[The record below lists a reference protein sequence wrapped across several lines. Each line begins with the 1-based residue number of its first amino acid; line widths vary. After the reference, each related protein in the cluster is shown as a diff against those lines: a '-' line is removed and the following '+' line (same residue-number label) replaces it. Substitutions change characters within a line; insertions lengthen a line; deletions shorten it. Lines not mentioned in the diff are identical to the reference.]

1 MVRTFRLQLPAG
13 IALGL
18 LSFGLLQAQEPVVE
32 EASQA
37 QRAQAELQSRIDAAD
52 DETRELLRELR
63 RVEAETRR
71 LEARSDALAPRLERQ
86 DERLESREAALD
98 TLAETR
104 EALPQL
110 EQSLVSRLQAWVER
124 DLPFLKAERLAR
136 AQGLEAGLDDP
147 DASAAERL
155 DRLLAAW
162 RTELD
167 YGRELDAWRGILNE
181 GKDEGDARREVDFL
195 RLGRVGLYYLTPDG
209 REGGVWRAEADRWE
223 ALDEAGRVELR
234 HGLRIARDQRAPELL
249 TLPASRPLERM
260 ETSTEAGASS

>member
-1 MVRTFRLQLPAG
+1 MVRTFCLQLPVG

-18 LSFGLLQAQEPVVE
+18 LSFGLLQAQEPVIE
-32 EASQA
+32 EARQA
-37 QRAQAELQSRIDAAD
+37 QRSQAELQSRIDAAD
-52 DETRELLRELR
+52 DETRELLRELS

-71 LEARSDALAPRLERQ
+71 LEARSDALAPRLERRG
-86 DERLESREAALD
+86 ERLDRREAALD

-110 EQSLVSRLQAWVER
+110 EQALVSRLRTWVER

-136 AQGLEAGLDDP
+136 TEGLEAGLDDP

-155 DRLLAAW
+155 DRILAAW

-209 REGGVWRAEADRWE
+209 REGGVWRADAERWE

-249 TLPASRPLERM
+249 TLPISRPLERGATTTDA
-260 ETSTEAGASS
+260 EASS

>member
-18 LSFGLLQAQEPVVE
+18 LSLGLLQAQEPLVE

-37 QRAQAELQSRIDAAD
+37 QRSQAELQARIDAAD

-71 LEARSDALAPRLERQ
+71 LEARSDALAPRLERRG
-86 DERLESREAALD
+86 ERLDSREAALA

-110 EQSLVSRLQAWVER
+110 EQALVSRLRIWVER
-124 DLPFLKAERLAR
+124 DLPFLKEERLAR
-136 AQGLEAGLDDP
+136 AEGLEAGLDDP

-155 DRLLAAW
+155 DRTLAAW

-167 YGRELDAWRGILNE
+167 YGRELDAWRGTLGE
-181 GKDEGDARREVDFL
+181 EEARREVDFL

-209 REGGVWRAEADRWE
+209 REGGVWRADERRWQK
-223 ALDEAGRVELR
+223 LDEAGRAELR
-234 HGLRIARDQRAPELL
+234 LGLRIARDQRAPELL
-249 TLPASRPLERM
+249 TLPVSRSLERTDTTTDA
-260 ETSTEAGASS
+260 EASS

>member
-1 MVRTFRLQLPAG
+1 MRIFRLQLPAG

-18 LSFGLLQAQEPVVE
+18 LTLGLLQAQESVIE
-32 EASQA
+32 EASRA
-37 QRAQAELQSRIDAAD
+37 QRVQAELQSRIATVD
-52 DETRELLRELR
+52 DESREMLAELR
-63 RVEAETRR
+63 RLEAETRR
-71 LEARSDALAPRLERQ
+71 LEVRSDALAPRLERRG
-86 DERLESREAALD
+86 ERLDSREDALD

-104 EALPQL
+104 EALPKL
-110 EQSLVSRLQAWVER
+110 EQALISRLRTWVER
-124 DLPFLKAERLAR
+124 DLPFLKEERLAR
-136 AQGLEAGLDDP
+136 ARSLETGLADP

-155 DRLLAAW
+155 DRILAAW

-209 REGGVWRAEADRWE
+209 REGGVWRADAERWE
-223 ALDEAGRVELR
+223 ALDETGRGQLR

-249 TLPASRPLERM
+249 TLPISRPLERGATTTDA
-260 ETSTEAGASS
+260 EASS